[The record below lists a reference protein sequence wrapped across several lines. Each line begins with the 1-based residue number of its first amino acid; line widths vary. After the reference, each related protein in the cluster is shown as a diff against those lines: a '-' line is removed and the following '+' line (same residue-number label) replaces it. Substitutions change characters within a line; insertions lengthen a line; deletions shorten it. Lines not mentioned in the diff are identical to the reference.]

1 MPDKHETV
9 WVLLCLLLITAV
21 KSPFPFGVVN
31 LKQVPLPLG
40 SCHWVLVSSVWNV
53 KLTRL
58 KSHHLPL
65 LQGRLGL
72 DMWFFRML
80 PHRVGRPHRWENQQ
94 ESQTLQ
100 PSSQCT
106 PDQDKLRHPRHL
118 SQPPS
123 ASCHPSPALFSAPA
137 GQGTDLQAQAV
148 GKPKANFPFLQARRN
163 FHHLICWRN
172 YPLASVSPSLKEEKI
187 INTALPKGCGQKDP
201 LPLSIPP
208 KPP

>member
-1 MPDKHETV
+1 MKQFGFCFV
-9 WVLLCLLLITAV
+9 FCLLITAV
-21 KSPFPFGVVN
+21 KSPFPFGVVD

-40 SCHWVLVSSVWNV
+40 SCHWVLVSSVWNL

-72 DMWFFRML
+72 DVGFFRML

-106 PDQDKLRHPRHL
+106 PDTKINSGILA
-118 SQPPS
+118 PS
-123 ASCHPSPALFSAPA
+123 ASCHPAPALSSAPA

-187 INTALPKGCGQKDP
+187 INTALPKGCGQKDS
-201 LPLSIPP
+201 LPLSLPP
-208 KPP
+208 